1 MREFLFVIF
10 VMFIGN
16 CAVTVVEF
24 VLYHYVTASL
34 FTEE

>member
-10 VMFIGN
+10 VMFVGN

-24 VLYHYVTASL
+24 ALYHYVTVSP
-34 FTEE
+34 FMEE